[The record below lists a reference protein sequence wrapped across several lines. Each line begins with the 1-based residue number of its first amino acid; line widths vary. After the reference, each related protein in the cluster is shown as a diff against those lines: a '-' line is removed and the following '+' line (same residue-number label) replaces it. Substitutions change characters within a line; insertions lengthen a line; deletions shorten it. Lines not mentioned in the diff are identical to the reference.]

1 MLHVKKLL
9 FPTDYSV
16 CAERA
21 FGYVAYLADH
31 FGVELHLLHAI
42 ETQGA
47 GSEYLLEDVI
57 ISEEEIA
64 EQLQIVTGEP
74 RQKSSEEAIRIFQA
88 QRHGTSAAAVILDYA
103 EEHDIDLIVMGT
115 HGRRGVERLLLGS
128 VAEEVVRLSTC
139 PVLTIRASK
148 DPMPRQALRRIL
160 LPVDFSEH
168 SKSALRYARAL
179 ATIYDARLEV
189 VHVIDSEIIPVVYG
203 LDAMAPP
210 TEQVHQRAA
219 EALRDLV
226 AGETE
231 AEQITT
237 TVTVGHPATE
247 VLAYAKTRE
256 VDLIVI
262 ATHGRSGLKH
272 FLMGSV
278 AEKVVRMAP
287 CPVFTVKSFGKDL
300 LSLEHASSVEAE
312 ETV

>member
-1 MLHVKKLL
+1 
-9 FPTDYSV
+9 
-16 CAERA
+16 
-21 FGYVAYLADH
+21 
-31 FGVELHLLHAI
+31 
-42 ETQGA
+42 
-47 GSEYLLEDVI
+47 
-57 ISEEEIA
+57 
-64 EQLQIVTGEP
+64 
-74 RQKSSEEAIRIFQA
+74 
-88 QRHGTSAAAVILDYA
+88 
-103 EEHDIDLIVMGT
+103 
-115 HGRRGVERLLLGS
+115 
-128 VAEEVVRLSTC
+128 
-139 PVLTIRASK
+139 
-148 DPMPRQALRRIL
+148 MPRQALRRIL

-179 ATIYDARLEV
+179 AIIYDARLEV

-247 VLAYAKTRE
+247 VLAYAKARE